1 MNIHLK
7 KKKNMD
13 LDSILGSAKKKRGKS
28 FSDDF
33 GNSNGL
39 TDSRQTDSN
48 LSDQTS
54 GTDSDYNFARHG
66 EGSTITIEEPSYNY
80 DEDRNVVEYS
90 MKKLNNDSSWSTGD
104 MKVVLWISEERYSD
118 FQWASENYML
128 LDEYVLGHLEE
139 GYCFPDVKITFNLDP
154 ELKNIDSRWH
164 FVFTINELSDDGN
177 WYIIDYRNSECY
189 LSSDDYSSIIN
200 IICDILGLDPDM
212 VKYDSDFI
220 DDFGADELDM
230 VELIM
235 EFEKKFEIKIPDE
248 NAEEITTVG
257 DLISFLRNTL

>member
-1 MNIHLK
+1 
-7 KKKNMD
+7 MD
-13 LDSILGSAKKKRGKS
+13 LDSILGGAKKKSGKS

-39 TDSRQTDSN
+39 NNSRQSDSN

-54 GTDSDYNFARHG
+54 CTDSEYHFARHG

-80 DEDRNVVEYS
+80 DEDRNVVEFS
-90 MKKLNNDSSWSTGD
+90 MKKLKNDSSWTTGD

-118 FQWASENYML
+118 FQWASENYIL

-139 GYCFPDVKITFNLDP
+139 GSCFPDVKITFNLNP
-154 ELKNIDSRWH
+154 EIKDFDFRWH
-164 FVFTINELSDDGN
+164 FIFTINELSDDGN
-177 WYIIDYRNSECY
+177 WYIIDYRNSECF

-200 IICDILGLDPDM
+200 IICDKLGLDSDE
-212 VKYDSDFI
+212 VEYDSDFM

-230 VELIM
+230 WEIIM
-235 EFEKKFEIKIPDE
+235 EFEKEFEITIPDE
-248 NAEEITTVG
+248 NAEEISTVG
-257 DLISFLRNTL
+257 DLISFIKKTL